1 MAQCVRCGKSGM
13 MLKVNQQGLC
23 LDCERQ
29 ITAQYIQDLKSR
41 LSPEH
46 QNIVALQAEIQK
58 LNQQMLQ
65 IQGTMQQQAKIYQQ
79 KQYEISLLDTEIQR
93 RNGQLVQLDE
103 EILVQEFGL
112 YQPKYDFCNA
122 EEYKAEL
129 NKMRQLQKNMIKME
143 TAVTGNMGWTVNGSE
158 TQGKKMVKDMQ
169 KLLLRAFNSECDEIV
184 SKVKYSNFEQSKK
197 RIISSRDAISKLGTI
212 MSISISTPYVNL
224 KLNELTLA
232 FEYQVKKQ
240 AEKEAQR
247 EARARMREEAKI
259 QKEIEE
265 ARRKFEKEQ
274 THYETALSR
283 INTQISHASPVELQG
298 LLEKKKEIESHLS
311 EVDKSIKDIDYREAN
326 QRAGYVY
333 VISNIGSFGENVYK
347 IGMTR
352 RLDPTERV
360 DELGDA
366 SVPFNFDIHAMIFS
380 DDAPALENALHR
392 AFEDRKVNMVNKRR
406 EFFNV
411 TLDEIK
417 AVVRQNYDKTAE
429 FIDVANAEQFRIS
442 QKMRQK

>member
-1 MAQCVRCGKSGM
+1 MAQCVRCGKSGII
-13 MLKVNQQGLC
+13 LKVNQQGLC

-29 ITAQYIQDLKSR
+29 VTAQYINDLKSR

-58 LNQQMLQ
+58 LNQQMVQ
-65 IQGTMQQQAKIYQQ
+65 MQGTMQQQAKIYQQ

-93 RNGQLVQLDE
+93 RNCMLVQLDE
-103 EILVQEFGL
+103 EVLVQEFGL

-122 EEYKAEL
+122 DGYKAEL
-129 NKMRQLQKNMIKME
+129 DKMRQLQKNMIKMG
-143 TAVTGNMGWTVNGSE
+143 TAVTGNTDWTVNGSQA
-158 TQGKKMVKDMQ
+158 QGKKMVKDMQ

-184 SKVKYSNFEQSKK
+184 AKVKYSNFDQSKK
-197 RIISSRDAISKLGTI
+197 RIISSCEAISKLGTI

-265 ARRKFEKEQ
+265 ARKKFEKEQ
-274 THYETALSR
+274 THYESALSK
-283 INTQISHASPVELQG
+283 INTQLNHASPAELQG
-298 LLEKKKEIESHLS
+298 LLEKKKEIEKHLS

-380 DDAPALENALHR
+380 DDAPALESALHR
-392 AFEDRKVNMVNKRR
+392 AFENKKVNMVNKRR

-429 FIDVANAEQFRIS
+429 FIDVADAEQFRIS
-442 QKMRQK
+442 QKMKQK